1 MKKILIL
8 AFAVALAV
16 GGCRPEPFAP
26 IGEPLDRVAG
36 LVGDWNVVSV
46 TQIDE
51 VKLNLE
57 EPDFSKDVT
66 NLFDFFEFAVS
77 FTEGGAFTVAP
88 GDAPNFVG
96 VTEGTWAFD
105 DPDYPTV
112 LQLTEAGGTEPS
124 ATFALNRLPQ
134 EDLNLELRFERYNAG
149 ELVLSYVYVFE
160 KATN

>member
-36 LVGDWNVVSV
+36 LVGDWSVVSV

-51 VKLNLE
+51 VKLALE
-57 EPDFSKDVT
+57 EADFSKDVT
-66 NLFDFFEFAVS
+66 NLFGFYDFAVT
-77 FTEGGAFTVAP
+77 FAEGGGFTVTP
-88 GDAPNFVG
+88 GEAPNFVG

-105 DPDYPTV
+105 NADYPTA
-112 LQLTEAGGTEPS
+112 LQLTETGGTDPS

-134 EDLNLELRFERYNAG
+134 EDLNLELRFERYNEG

>member
-1 MKKILIL
+1 MKKVLIL
-8 AFAVALAV
+8 AFTVALAV

-36 LVGDWNVVSV
+36 LEGSWNIVSV

-51 VKLNLE
+51 IKMDLE

-66 NLFDFFEFAVS
+66 NLFGFFDYAVNFESAGS
-77 FTEGGAFTVAP
+77 FTVTP
-88 GDAPNFVG
+88 GEAPNFVG

-105 DPDYPTV
+105 DPDYPTE
-112 LQLTEAGGTEPS
+112 LQLTATGGTEPS

-134 EDLNLELRFERYNAG
+134 EDLNLELRFERYNG
-149 ELVLSYVYVFE
+149 DELVLSYVYVFE